1 MNGGGCSPARAA
13 VSAPVFYCG
22 TNIFRTRRGS
32 KRTCERSPRAL
43 WFRAFLVR
51 AEQCPANISARQI
64 APKSSPR
71 RAPFYGNNS
80 AIPFKAPAGSLQRFL
95 FPARRAPRYVRRRL
109 GKKPSKSYFTLL
121 YRRNSQTQTRKT
133 ESAATPLN
141 SHYFPPPASSFKYQE
156 IYGKL
161 HSPPLQIRV
170 LGKLSLCK
178 SET

>member
-1 MNGGGCSPARAA
+1 MPRAA
-13 VSAPVFYCG
+13 AQENFGSAHMNHPPPRLPPSMDGVVVVPRARQFPRRSFYCG

-121 YRRNSQTQTRKT
+121 YRRNSQTQTRK
-133 ESAATPLN
+133 N
-141 SHYFPPPASSFKYQE
+141 R
-156 IYGKL
+156 
-161 HSPPLQIRV
+161 IRRNAF
-170 LGKLSLCK
+170 
-178 SET
+178 